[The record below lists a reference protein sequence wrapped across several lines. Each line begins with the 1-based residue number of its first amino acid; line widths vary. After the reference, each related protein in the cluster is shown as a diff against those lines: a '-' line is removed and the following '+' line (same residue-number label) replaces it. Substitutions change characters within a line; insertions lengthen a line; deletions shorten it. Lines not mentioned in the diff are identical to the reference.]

1 MYLYTHIRFS
11 VNKPN
16 FYFKGK
22 SKISTDGCNKIDL
35 SILQFNILNFRIKQF
50 IIFQKF
56 SWNSVQPVCGVIMNL
71 TVISYAK
78 IKYIIPKFPRIRQ
91 FSFFMGENRTKSITQ
106 KQWKIH
112 SKSVEGSVVQFLF
125 KNPKTH

>member
-16 FYFKGK
+16 FYFKRK
-22 SKISTDGCNKIDL
+22 SKISTDGCNKTDL
-35 SILQFNILNFRIKQF
+35 SILQFNILNFRIKHF

-91 FSFFMGENRTKSITQ
+91 FSFFMGERNEKNENENEI
-106 KQWKIH
+106 
-112 SKSVEGSVVQFLF
+112 VEDPF
-125 KNPKTH
+125 